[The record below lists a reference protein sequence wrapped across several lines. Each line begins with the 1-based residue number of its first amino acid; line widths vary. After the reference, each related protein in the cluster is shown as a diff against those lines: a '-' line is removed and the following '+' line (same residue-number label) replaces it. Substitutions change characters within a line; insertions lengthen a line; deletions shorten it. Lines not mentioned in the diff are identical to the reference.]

1 MFRLLIVMG
10 SAIAAIAAGC
20 ALPDPTVL
28 YIAFGDSATAGA
40 TSPAYPEL
48 LRQRL
53 GEDVRTFVNEGD
65 DGENSG
71 QGVERLDGL
80 LSQDLYPNAIALFY
94 WEGGNDIVE
103 FIRAHDP
110 LFLLCPDDVNYPF
123 TTALNAALDATQ
135 ANIED
140 AIQLGRNAGLTVFV
154 ATYFAL
160 PETIIQCD
168 ALLLNVLL
176 PAQTRWSNVYVEM
189 LNDRIRSAAAAQGAI
204 LVDVAAKNAVIQADG
219 ANYAD
224 CNHLS
229 TQGNDIVAGLFA
241 DAVTASGI

>member
-1 MFRLLIVMG
+1 MG
-10 SAIAAIAAGC
+10 SAIAAVAAGC
-20 ALPDPTVL
+20 TPPDPAVL

-53 GEDVRTFVNEGD
+53 GEDAGTVVNEGD

-71 QGVERLDGL
+71 QGVERLEGL
-80 LSQDLYPNAIALFY
+80 LSQGLYPNAKALLY
-94 WEGGNDIVE
+94 WEGGNDVVE
-103 FIRAHDP
+103 FIRTHDP
-110 LFLLCPDDVNYPF
+110 FFLLCPDDVNYPF

-140 AIQLGRNAGLTVFV
+140 AIQLGRDAGLTVFV

-160 PETIIQCD
+160 PETIIECD

-176 PAQTRWSNVYVEM
+176 PAQARWSNVYVEM
-189 LNDRIRSAAAAQGAI
+189 LNDRIRVAAAQGAI
-204 LVDVAAKNAVIQADG
+204 LVDVAAKNAVLQADG

-241 DAVTASGI
+241 DAVTASGL